1 MKKINFDKWRLA
13 SRTFKILYGA
23 IYLIWMTG
31 IFFQFVESLGNGDFS
46 MMHIYGQITLTL
58 FGFTLVGGIFENR
71 KPSPIVKKLFNSSI
85 LFLLTSMAFFI
96 MYALS
101 SYIMLDYAKLD
112 LSGMMVLIAYVI
124 AMGIGFFGMIVGFLN
139 LFQIL
144 LDYRGTLEK
153 KDCI

>member
-1 MKKINFDKWRLA
+1 MKKVNFDKWKLA
-13 SRTFKILYGA
+13 SRTFKILYGT
-23 IYLIWMTG
+23 IYLVWMTG
-31 IFFQFVESLGNGDFS
+31 IFFQFAKSLEKSDFS
-46 MMHIYGQITLTL
+46 MMYTYGQITLTL

-112 LSGMMVLIAYVI
+112 LSGVMVLMAFAI
-124 AMGIGFFGMIVGFLN
+124 AMCIGFFGMIVGFLN

-153 KDCI
+153 KD